1 MIYFL
6 AGIFGIF
13 FAFFAVFRNGPKVVK
28 FFKSGIWILREFG
41 FGIYYGLLKM
51 WKIIKI
57 GFVVLK
63 EIWKIGI
70 EIYHCP
76 KNVWKILKNGFKL
89 ILAILNP
96 KVKRNKNRK
105 FIKNRSRRA
114 ENRSFKKLENKMD
127 YLKQTDIV
135 NLDENVENVGS
146 GDFEGK
152 K

>member
-57 GFVVLK
+57 GFVVTK

-70 EIYHCP
+70 EIYHYP
-76 KNVWKILKNGFKL
+76 KNVSKILKNGFKL
-89 ILAILNP
+89 ILGILNP

-114 ENRSFKKLENKMD
+114 ENRNFKKLENKMD
-127 YLKQTDIV
+127 YLKRDILK
-135 NLDENVENVGS
+135 LDEETVENVRS
-146 GDFEGK
+146 GRKGK